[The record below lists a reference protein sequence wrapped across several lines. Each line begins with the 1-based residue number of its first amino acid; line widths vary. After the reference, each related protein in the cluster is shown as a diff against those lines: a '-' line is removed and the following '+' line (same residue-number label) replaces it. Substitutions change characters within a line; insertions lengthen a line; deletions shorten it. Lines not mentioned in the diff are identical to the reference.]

1 MACHTKELWCLWAL
15 WCIVQEKDYV
25 YDLSKKNMAASMDD
39 GDGFQAD
46 DLYVLLN
53 VDKKASFKWRFHWFG

>member
-1 MACHTKELWCLWAL
+1 MLVSPLMH
-15 WCIVQEKDYV
+15 IVREKDYV

-53 VDKKASFKWRFHWFG
+53 VDKKASFK